1 MAKAKQG
8 FLEYRVVSPDLR
20 AGPLLLDQIM
30 ASKNSQLARLQRTDT
45 YKSDYIQQNA
55 CQHTDLQM
63 EQDVVWE

>member
-8 FLEYRVVSPDLR
+8 FLEYHVESPDLR

-30 ASKNSQLARLQRTDT
+30 ASKNSQLARPQRTDT

-55 CQHTDLQM
+55 YQHIDLQM
-63 EQDVVWE
+63 EQDVG